1 MSQLSAVLRKEML
14 LQWRGRAAFV
24 SVFAFGVSALLL
36 FSFGIGPNS
45 EALRLYAASF
55 LWIALLL
62 GSTLTLSESFRVEGE
77 QRASEG
83 MLLLPV
89 DSRLFFLG
97 KAFAN
102 WMQLALLGV
111 SLVPVMTVLYDA
123 TPRRLMML
131 VVIILSGTAGLAA
144 PGTLYAAMAASSRA
158 RQVLLP
164 LLLFPLVVPALL
176 ASVKATTLVITG
188 DPMEEL
194 GGWMKLLLSFDL
206 IYWALTALLFGK
218 VLEE

>member
-1 MSQLSAVLRKEML
+1 MSQLSAVLRKESL
-14 LQWRGRAAFV
+14 LQWRGRASFV
-24 SVFAFGVSALLL
+24 AVFAFGVSTLLL

-45 EALRLYAASF
+45 EALRQYAASF

-62 GSTLTLSESFRVEGE
+62 GSTLTLAESFRLETE
-77 QRASEG
+77 QRGGEG

-89 DSRLFFLG
+89 DARIFFLA
-97 KAFAN
+97 KAIAN
-102 WMQLALLGV
+102 WVELAVLGL
-111 SLVPVMTVLYDA
+111 SLVPVMMVLYDA
-123 TPRRLMML
+123 PPQRLFVL
-131 VVIILSGTAGLAA
+131 VLIIIAGTAGLAA

-176 ASVKATTLVITG
+176 AAVKATSLVITG
-188 DPMEEL
+188 DPMMQL
-194 GGWMKLLLSFDL
+194 GDWIKLLLAFDL
-206 IYWALTALLFGK
+206 IYWALCALLFGK